1 MQSRIVTIT
10 LKKKIKARGLTL
22 CDLKLYCKI
31 QQLRLRINTSMEQNV
46 GPRHISVQTGDIQQK
61 FQDNSL
67 RKVFKKK
74 KTTVLQ
80 LVEKRKKLNPYLT
93 TQNLSQGGSPK
104 CKAIKL

>member
-74 KTTVLQ
+74 KQ
-80 LVEKRKKLNPYLT
+80 QCCN
-93 TQNLSQGGSPK
+93 
-104 CKAIKL
+104 